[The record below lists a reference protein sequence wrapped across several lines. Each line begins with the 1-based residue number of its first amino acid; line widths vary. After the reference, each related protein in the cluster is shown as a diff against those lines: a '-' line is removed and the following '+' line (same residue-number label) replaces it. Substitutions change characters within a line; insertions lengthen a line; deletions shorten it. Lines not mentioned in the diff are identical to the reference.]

1 MAGVKNPV
9 KRLKKL
15 SESRLNLEM
24 KILEMLD
31 QISCIEHEQDEIAK
45 SLGAVGYY
53 RGK

>member
-1 MAGVKNPV
+1 MAGVKDPFQ
-9 KRLKKL
+9 RLKKL

-31 QISCIEHEQDEIAK
+31 QISCIKHEQDEIAR